1 MPALVAENL
10 NTQIICMKKFIFLA
24 TFAGLLCSFNAHAQ
38 ILTLGILPAA
48 DSVVI
53 ENAAKQGLFKA
64 EGMEV
69 KTLPFKSALEVS
81 AALKAGRLDGY
92 FGDLMNVILNNA
104 SGACL
109 EVIASTTH
117 TTPLQR
123 HFGLAVSPKIKDKI
137 TSLKD
142 LNKTDTAVSSGT
154 IIAYLLQRMRES
166 TALAQEALHE
176 VEVKQI
182 PVRLQMLLSGKIDT
196 ALLPEPLLTLLECKG
211 GRVIWDDRNL
221 HEALAVIAV
230 KKNLL
235 SPEKLQG
242 FRRALSKSV
251 ALIEAD
257 PETYRTFMV
266 EKRLLPKAAAE
277 NYQMLRFSLFNTD
290 DQLPPLPSDD
300 EVLRVE
306 QWMISQ
312 KLIKKIQEPSSLI
325 RR

>member
-1 MPALVAENL
+1 
-10 NTQIICMKKFIFLA
+10 MKKFIFLA
-24 TFAGLLCSFNAHAQ
+24 SLTGLLCSLNAYSQ
-38 ILTLGILPAA
+38 PLTLGILPAA
-48 DSVVI
+48 DSIVI
-53 ENAAKQGLFKA
+53 ENAQEQGLFKE
-64 EGMEV
+64 EGIEIT
-69 KTLPFKSALEVS
+69 TLPFKSALEVS

-104 SGACL
+104 SGSSL

-123 HFGLAVSPKIKDKI
+123 HFGLAVSPKSKDKL

-154 IIAYLLQRMRES
+154 IITYLLQRMKDS
-166 TALAQEALHE
+166 TALAKDALHE

-182 PVRLQMLLSGKIDT
+182 PIRLQMLLSGKIDT
-196 ALLPEPLLTLLECKG
+196 ALLPEPLLTLLESKG
-211 GRVIWDDRNL
+211 GRIIWDDRNL
-221 HEALAVIAV
+221 NEALAVIAV

-235 SPEKLQG
+235 SDENLKG
-242 FRRALSKSV
+242 FRKALSKSA
-251 ALIEAD
+251 ALIESN
-257 PETYRTFMV
+257 PEKYRALMV
-266 EKRLLPKAAAE
+266 EKRLLPKDAAS
-277 NYQMLRFSLFNTD
+277 NYQMLRFSLFNTE

-306 QWMISQ
+306 QWMISEE
-312 KLIKKIQEPSSLI
+312 LIKNLQDPSSLI